1 MKWENIELFLNYYD
15 YFTKNEIDFIKE
27 QCDYIGEEFT
37 VDGFIAC
44 VLAPGQFYAY

>member
-27 QCDYIGEEFT
+27 INL
-37 VDGFIAC
+37 FIIMKNHN
-44 VLAPGQFYAY
+44 